1 MSKPK
6 LLVADDSSTVR
17 KVFELAFEM
26 EGVEVLIAS
35 DGKKAHEM
43 AMETPPSMII
53 ADTDMPVM
61 DGFDLCLALKNDER
75 TRDIPVYL
83 LASALVGYDQ
93 ERADKAGADGKLE
106 KPFRSEEMVRRVLY
120 VLGHGPTV
128 RAPLDEAK
136 ENEEADE
143 ESFEDFGD
151 QVDWFLEKAEEEL
164 LEEEM
169 EKIGPAVQ
177 KAVEELASSGE
188 LARIMEEVVETTV
201 GKKLADG
208 ALEGAVAR
216 GVEAAVNRMK
226 PEIMDRINKSA
237 KEATLKVAED
247 LVKKTIDQI
256 RKSGR
261 P

>member
-35 DGKKAHEM
+35 DGKKAHDM
-43 AMETPPSMII
+43 ALENPPSMII

-61 DGFDLCLALKNDER
+61 DGFDLCLALKNDKR

-83 LASALVGYDQ
+83 LASALVEYNQ

-120 VLGHGPTV
+120 VLSQGPAV
-128 RAPLDEAK
+128 KSPL
-136 ENEEADE
+136 EEADQETE
-143 ESFEDFGD
+143 EEAFEDFGD
-151 QVDWFLEKAEEEL
+151 QVDWLLEKAEQEL

-177 KAVEELASSGE
+177 KAVAELASSGE
-188 LARIMEEVVETTV
+188 LARIMEEVVETAV
-201 GKKLADG
+201 EKKLAGG

-216 GVEAAVNRMK
+216 GVEAAVERMK